1 MSNADTVQVMVK
13 STNSERAIVSAQA
26 FLRGMFPA
34 NGSDAWLEGEAWQ
47 PLPFY
52 SRTLGDSDAVS
63 GVIWAG
69 LRYTTLN

>member
-63 GVIWAG
+63 GVI
-69 LRYTTLN
+69 